1 MWVKMFY
8 CPKTLRKPMIIV
20 KIFTRSSISA
30 TVEGVWGIHCPSVL
44 SQLCRLLLWFWKLLG
59 MKNQMRLQF
68 FWGVLCRSSS
78 RECTLLF
85 LVTST
90 GHLILVVLP
99 SIWGRKSLLSFNRF
113 LLDIR
118 KFSLPSSVTKT
129 SFTKLS
135 HHTLVLLG
143 EVRKHLCL

>member
-30 TVEGVWGIHCPSVL
+30 TVQGVWGIHCPSVL
-44 SQLCRLLLWFWKLLG
+44 SQLYRLLLWFWKLLG

-68 FWGVLCRSSS
+68 FWGVLCHSSS

-85 LVTST
+85 WWHQLDISFWSFY
-90 GHLILVVLP
+90 L
-99 SIWGRKSLLSFNRF
+99 IWGRKSLLSFNRF
-113 LLDIR
+113 LLDIW

-135 HHTLVLLG
+135 HHTHVLRG